1 MKYELISYFGSILP
15 PEFLHKMFITSL
27 KLNFF
32 KKIKKFENLKF
43 KLLGKEFDN
52 PLGLAAG
59 FDKNAE
65 VIGGSLNLGFGFVE
79 LGTVTPMPQNGNLKP
94 RVFKIPEYDAVIQRL
109 GFNNC
114 GIEIFLRNLKEYK
127 KKNNSG
133 IIGVNI
139 GKNKGSKD
147 LFSDYELLFELVQ
160 PYVDYIT
167 INVSSPNT
175 PGLRDLQKKGTIEKL
190 LKRLMKL
197 TTKLPIFIKISPDI
211 LLEDLDNICKIA
223 LKEKFLSGL
232 ILTNTTTSRDS
243 LFSKQIKNS
252 WKINEDGGLSGPPL
266 RNLTN
271 SIIRRV
277 YRLTNGKIIIIGV
290 GGISSGRDAFEKISL
305 GCNLI
310 QLYTS
315 LIYKGPN
322 VVLEIL
328 GELSNLI
335 KINGYKNITEL
346 VGKKIDYGNS

>member
-1 MKYELISYFGSILP
+1 MKTIILITHCLNYYIL
-15 PEFLHKMFITSL
+15 HNI
-27 KLNFF
+27 N
-32 KKIKKFENLKF
+32 IGKKFKNRI
-43 KLLGKEFDN
+43 
-52 PLGLAAG
+52 GLAAG

-127 KKNNSG
+127 KNNNSG

-190 LKRLMKL
+190 LKRLVKQEL
-197 TTKLPIFIKISPDI
+197 
-211 LLEDLDNICKIA
+211 
-223 LKEKFLSGL
+223 L
-232 ILTNTTTSRDS
+232 ILQKKK
-243 LFSKQIKNS
+243 SKLDYFICF
-252 WKINEDGGLSGPPL
+252 
-266 RNLTN
+266 TFY
-271 SIIRRV
+271 IR
-277 YRLTNGKIIIIGV
+277 LNFI
-290 GGISSGRDAFEKISL
+290 
-305 GCNLI
+305 
-310 QLYTS
+310 
-315 LIYKGPN
+315 
-322 VVLEIL
+322 
-328 GELSNLI
+328 
-335 KINGYKNITEL
+335 
-346 VGKKIDYGNS
+346 